1 MHRSCLH
8 SLEMIATEIT
18 PVEEMDGEVVAGA
31 EGAVVVAA
39 EAVAAEAVAE
49 AEAVAVIAEVD

>member
-1 MHRSCLH
+1 
-8 SLEMIATEIT
+8 MIATEIT